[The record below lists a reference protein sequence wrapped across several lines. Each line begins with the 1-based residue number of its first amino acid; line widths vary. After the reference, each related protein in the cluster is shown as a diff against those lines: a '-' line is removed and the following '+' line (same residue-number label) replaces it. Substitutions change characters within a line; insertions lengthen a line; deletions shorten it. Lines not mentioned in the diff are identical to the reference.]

1 MATTLT
7 FYPVG
12 NGDSSLIKL
21 QNERW
26 VLMDYRHQAQG
37 EDSTTP
43 TIDLQKRLRH
53 ELDDAKRNEFDVVAF
68 THGDEDHIGGSS
80 DFFHLDHSTKY
91 QSGKRARIKTLWVP
105 AAMILDKGAD
115 TTECD
120 ECDIL
125 RQEVRYRLK
134 NNCGVRIFSRP
145 KELEAWLKSAGL
157 TVESRQHLISD
168 AGQCA
173 PDFTIAADGVEFFCH
188 SPFVKHC
195 DGGDVQR
202 NEAGLVFNVRF
213 EVMGRRIQYFAIG
226 DADYT
231 VLEDIVGITAYHH
244 NEDRL
249 DWHLYKAPHHC
260 SYKALSSD
268 KGAKETTPTDSVAS
282 LLKRGQTGGYIV
294 ASCNPI
300 DDSREAEDQ
309 TLPPHIQAKRCYTTY
324 LGITR
329 GRRVMVTMEEPSRIK
344 PEPLVFEITA
354 LGLQPLTKARSG
366 AATVVMT
373 SPPRAG

>member
-12 NGDSSLIKL
+12 NGDTSLIKL

-37 EDSTTP
+37 EVSTTP
-43 TIDLQKRLRH
+43 AIDLQKQLRE
-53 ELDDAKRNEFDVVAF
+53 ELDDAKRNQFDVVAF
-68 THGDEDHIGGSS
+68 THGDEDHVGGSS
-80 DFFHLDHSTKY
+80 DFFYLDHATKY
-91 QSGKRARIKTLWVP
+91 QTGKRARIKTLWVP

-115 TTECD
+115 ATECD

-125 RQEVRYRLK
+125 RQEARYRLK
-134 NNCGVRIFSRP
+134 NNSGVRIFSRP

-244 NEDRL
+244 NEGRL

>member
-1 MATTLT
+1 MTTTLT

-21 QNERW
+21 QNGRW

-43 TIDLQKRLRH
+43 IIDLQKRLRG
-53 ELDDAKRNEFDVVAF
+53 ELDEAKRNDFDVVAF
-68 THGDEDHIGGSS
+68 THADEDHIGGST
-80 DFFHLDHSTKY
+80 DFFYLDHSTKY
-91 QSGKRARIKTLWVP
+91 QKGNRAKIKTLWVP

-115 TTECD
+115 ATECD
-120 ECDIL
+120 ECGIW
-125 RQEVRYRLK
+125 REEARYRLK
-134 NNCGVRIFSRP
+134 NNNGVRVFSRP
-145 KELEAWLKSAGL
+145 KELENWLKSAGL
-157 TVESRQHLISD
+157 TLESRSHLITD

-173 PDFTIAADGVEFFCH
+173 PDFTIAADSVEFFCH
-188 SPFVKHC
+188 SPFIKHC
-195 DGGDVQR
+195 DGSDVLR

-213 EVMGRRIQYFAIG
+213 EISGRRIQYFAIG

-231 VLEDIVGITAYHH
+231 VLEDIVDITTYHH

-260 SYKALSSD
+260 SYTALSSE
-268 KGAKETTPTDSVAS
+268 KGAKETTPTEGVVS
-282 LLKRGQTGGYIV
+282 LLKRGQTGGYV
-294 ASCNPI
+294 VTSCNPI
-300 DDSREAEDQ
+300 DEGRAAEEQ
-309 TLPPHIQAKRCYTTY
+309 TQPPHIQAKRCYTTY
-324 LGITR
+324 LGICR
-329 GRRVMVTMEEPSRIK
+329 GRRVMVTMEEPDRVK

-354 LGLQPLTKARSG
+354 LGLQPLTKSRSG

-373 SPPRAG
+373 TPPRAG